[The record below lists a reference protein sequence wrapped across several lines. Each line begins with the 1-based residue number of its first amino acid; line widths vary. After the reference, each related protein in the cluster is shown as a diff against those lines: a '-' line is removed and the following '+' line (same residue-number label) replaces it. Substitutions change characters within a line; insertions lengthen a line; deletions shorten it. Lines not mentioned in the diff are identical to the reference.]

1 MQRRPGMAESC
12 LVVLAMGAAA
22 MATGMRDKALV
33 ITGLTVRAHQWTER
47 GAARCHRR
55 QRVKLAGQCIRV
67 AGQEIGLKG
76 LDDR

>member
-22 MATGMRDKALV
+22 MAIGMRDKALV
-33 ITGLTVRAHQWTER
+33 ITGLTVRAHHRTER
-47 GAARCHRR
+47 GAARFNRL
-55 QRVKLAGQCIRV
+55 QRVKLAGQRIRV
-67 AGQEIGLKG
+67 GGQKIGLKG